1 MTAFRSIEE
10 VEKQYFPDHFK
21 KKQWDKM
28 TPEEK
33 GRAMAIETIEK
44 IKISECHQHKGVEN
58 K

>member
-21 KKQWDKM
+21 KNQWDKM

-33 GRAMAIETIEK
+33 GRAMAAETINRVRNHK
-44 IKISECHQHKGVEN
+44 QPEC
-58 K
+58 